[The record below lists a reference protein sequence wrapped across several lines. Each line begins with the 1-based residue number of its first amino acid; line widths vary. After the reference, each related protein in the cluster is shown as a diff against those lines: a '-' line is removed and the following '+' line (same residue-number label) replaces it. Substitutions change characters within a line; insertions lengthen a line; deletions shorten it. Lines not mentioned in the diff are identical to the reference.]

1 MELHYLC
8 EKVRNEK
15 VRNMGNPFKFGT
27 VVDGEFFTDR
37 TEELKYVHQVL
48 NSENHLVL
56 ISPRRFGK
64 TSLVHK
70 AALETGRQIL
80 FLNLEAVTDKR
91 DFALALLKRLFRLYP
106 MEHVKH
112 LMKNFRFVPTL
123 STTPTGDSIDISF
136 IPQVDSNVVLED
148 VMTLMDRAS
157 NKDKRL
163 IVVLDEFQEVNEIE
177 KKMDRQLR
185 AIMQLQ
191 SNINYVLLGS
201 QGSMMR
207 EIFEHKKSPF
217 YHFGTVMTLGKIPY
231 DDFSSYISQ
240 RLSRL
245 GEGDRTTITS
255 RILAF
260 TDCHPYYTQ
269 MLAFH
274 VWNLLEEGYSGTDIV
289 EHAIA
294 SSNDIHD
301 MDYERLWA
309 GMNKTDKKVIRFISK
324 NTTSP
329 LASSEIGIP
338 SSTIFSSLKRL
349 TRSGYV
355 IKDDKYRI
363 DDPFFAKWIEVKM

>member
-1 MELHYLC
+1 ME
-8 EKVRNEK
+8 
-15 VRNMGNPFKFGT
+15 NPFKFGT

-70 AALETGRQIL
+70 AALETGRPML

-91 DFALALLKRLFRLYP
+91 DFALALLKRLFKLFP
-106 MEHVKH
+106 MERIKH

-123 STTPTGDSIDISF
+123 SMTPTGDSIDVSF
-136 IPQVDSNVVLED
+136 VPQVDNNVVLED
-148 VMTLMDRAS
+148 VMSLMDRVS
-157 NKDKRL
+157 NDDKRL

-201 QGSMMR
+201 QESMMR

-217 YHFGTVMTLGKIPY
+217 YHFGTVMSLGKIPY
-231 DDFSSYISQ
+231 ADFASYISQ

-245 GEGDRTTITS
+245 GNVDINAITDN
-255 RILAF
+255 ILKF

-269 MLAFH
+269 KLAFH
-274 VWNLLEEGYSGTDIV
+274 VWNLMEEGCTDNDIV
-289 EHAIA
+289 ERAI
-294 SSNDIHD
+294 SDSNEIHD
-301 MDYERLWA
+301 MDYERLWMT
-309 GMNKTDKKVIRFISK
+309 MNKTDKKVIRFISK
-324 NTTSP
+324 NTSSPMTSQ
-329 LASSEIGIP
+329 EIGIP
-338 SSTIFSSLKRL
+338 SSTVFSSLKRL
-349 TRSGYV
+349 TRNGYV
-355 IKDDKYRI
+355 IKSDRYQI
-363 DDPFFAKWIEVKM
+363 DDPFFAKWIDTKM